1 MKLIVRMPP
10 KKAQG
15 IKHYNKLKNN
25 ICILRLC
32 GGYGDILMSRMIFE
46 DLKKQYP
53 DFKIT
58 YALPQAY
65 FQVIKDHKYI
75 DEVIDH
81 KDIDYNNYRQVFNI
95 THHCSRHEAFY
106 NKECVKNRSDIWA
119 ESFGLTLDNHNMHL
133 PSLEKNRD
141 YIFSLFKQGGYK
153 EGQKI
158 IAFTPYSAVPTRH
171 IMQKHRELVEK
182 RLLETDAFCF
192 YMHNIPTLDQL
203 KFPLIACRNFIE
215 AMSMIYFSD
224 MVISTDTGHLHCA
237 GGYNKPL
244 LGFFN
249 YTNGHVVGKHY
260 KNLTVIQKDSS
271 NDKNWTCGPCNN
283 MGRCP
288 YPLIDKQLKCSI
300 ELPMDIVNDKLNYF
314 LNKFCV

>member
-1 MKLIVRMPP
+1 MPP

-15 IKHYNKLKNN
+15 IKHYNKIKNN

-141 YIFSLFKQGGYK
+141 YI
-153 EGQKI
+153 
-158 IAFTPYSAVPTRH
+158 
-171 IMQKHRELVEK
+171 
-182 RLLETDAFCF
+182 LETNAFCF